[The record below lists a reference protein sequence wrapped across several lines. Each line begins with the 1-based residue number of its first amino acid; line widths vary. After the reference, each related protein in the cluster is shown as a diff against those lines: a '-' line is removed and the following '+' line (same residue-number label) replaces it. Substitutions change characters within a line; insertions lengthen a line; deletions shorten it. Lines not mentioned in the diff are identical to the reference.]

1 MANPK
6 VNWNGTT
13 TDGGFVSLTWS
24 TASFT
29 FEEVLVVKE
38 VSEILGSTHS
48 RRKREEQ
55 LRKLDKRKKKKLIH
69 LICRIK
75 GEKVYDEQ
83 KEIEE
88 VDIKLEDAE
97 LVVEKVLGRIKV
109 ETKNVL

>member
-13 TDGGFVSLTWS
+13 ADGGFVSLTWS

-29 FEEVLVVKE
+29 FEEVVKE

-55 LRKLDKRKKKKLIH
+55 LRKFEKQKKKKFIH

>member
-29 FEEVLVVKE
+29 FEEVVKE

-55 LRKLDKRKKKKLIH
+55 LRKFEKQKKKKFIH

-88 VDIKLEDAE
+88 IDIKLEDAE

>member
-13 TDGGFVSLTWS
+13 ADGGFVSLTWS

-55 LRKLDKRKKKKLIH
+55 LRKFEKQKKKKFIH

-88 VDIKLEDAE
+88 VDIKLEDAK